1 MELKAKWLLG
11 KNRSCS
17 CVMPGVYR
25 AAAYAKGCVVL
36 FHSPRGCA
44 HVASTMDMGSQYRG
58 IAESQ
63 LETMDAV
70 PLLSSNMR
78 EKDTIFGGTD
88 RLRDAIGYT
97 MKTYHPE
104 YLVIAASCVA
114 GVIGDDV
121 AAAAEDAEEEYGVP
135 VIAVTEAG
143 FLGGEYGD
151 GYRIAMNQMIDR
163 FFKPQPHRKGTAL
176 LLGDQMGPWG
186 QYAQEVGRILHALG
200 YEAAWQF
207 PGYVPF
213 KEWAQIP
220 SAEIGVVLGGM
231 GQTNSI
237 LEDAAGK
244 LEKDFGISFM
254 KEPVYPIGWENTR
267 RFIEAIADLTGEKE
281 KGRAFLAE
289 EEQNLSRFVEDLLPV
304 TEGKQAVIAI
314 GRSPMWYDPTDTIH
328 SLKRLH
334 MKVGPVLLFDNL
346 SESDS
351 AWMRKKV
358 QSICAAEVLSMEEG
372 QDGIGK
378 ADLLLTTNEILNP
391 GTRQLFIPM
400 VALVGASG
408 ERHMLRGIYR
418 ALCRYGNKGGIAY
431 V

>member
-58 IAESQ
+58 IAQAQ
-63 LETMDAV
+63 LETMEAV

-88 RLRDAIGYT
+88 RLRDAIDYV
-97 MKTYHPE
+97 MNTYHPE
-104 YLVIAASCVA
+104 CLVIATSCVA

-121 AAAAEDAEEEYGVP
+121 AAAAEDAEAEYGVP
-135 VIAVTEAG
+135 VVAVTEAG

-151 GYRIAMNQMIDR
+151 GYKMAMNQMIDR
-163 FFKPQPHRKGTAL
+163 FFTAQEHVKGTAL

-186 QYAQEVGRILHALG
+186 QYGQEVRRILRAFG
-200 YEAAWQF
+200 YAAKWQF

-213 KEWAQIP
+213 AEWKHIP

-237 LEDAAGK
+237 LEEAAEK
-244 LEKDFGISFM
+244 LESRFGISFM
-254 KEPVYPIGWENTR
+254 KHPVYPIGWENTR
-267 RFIEAIADLTGEKE
+267 RFIAALAKLTGQKE
-281 KGRAFLAE
+281 KGEALIAG
-289 EEQNLSRFVEDLLPV
+289 EEQNLTRFVADLLPV
-304 TEGKQAVIAI
+304 TEGKQAVLAI

-328 SLKRLH
+328 SLMRLH
-334 MKVGPVLLFDNL
+334 MKVGPVLLFENM
-346 SESDS
+346 SDS
-351 AWMRKKV
+351 DCAWMKDKV
-358 QSICAAEVLSMEEG
+358 KSICGAEVLSMK
-372 QDGIGK
+372 DGMDSIK
-378 ADLLLTTNEILNP
+378 AADLLLTTNEILNP

-408 ERHMLRGIYR
+408 ERDMLRGIYR
-418 ALCRYGNKGGIAY
+418 TLCRYGNKGGIAY